1 MCVRV
6 SVSCIHTY
14 MYDVCMCIYVIYIY
28 IYIYMPC
35 ADIRKT
41 LSLACFASATQVP
54 I

>member
-6 SVSCIHTY
+6 SVACTC
-14 MYDVCMCIYVIYIY
+14 MNVCMCIYVYI
-28 IYIYMPC
+28 PC

-41 LSLACFASATQVP
+41 CLHTSSLACFASATQVP